1 MIDKIDDGSSNS
13 AKVDKAAEA
22 RDASVEARRPVLK
35 RLGRFAAVTAP
46 AVTLLLAA
54 QTKPAKALP
63 PSSLPPSSRQLKTSE
78 RAIDVSSVLAGVAA
92 LPVDA
97 WRYKPETGL
106 ERQVHIGPYAEDFQA
121 AFGVG
126 DGVTI
131 STIDAIGVCLAAIRA
146 LSEKVETLEAELRGM
161 QARDAGLADGLP
173 PVVPYPALRWP

>member
-1 MIDKIDDGSSNS
+1 MSDRIEDGS
-13 AKVDKAAEA
+13 AKAAA
-22 RDASVEARRPVLK
+22 PAAPHDASVQARRPVLK

-54 QTKPAKALP
+54 ETKPTKAVA
-63 PSSLPPSSRQLKTSE
+63 SSAPPPSSRQLKTPE
-78 RAIDVSSVLAGVAA
+78 RPIDVTSVLAGVAA

-106 ERQVHIGPYAEDFQA
+106 EQQMHIGPYAEDFRA

-131 STIDAIGVCLAAIRA
+131 STTDAIGVCLAAIRA
-146 LSEKVETLEAELRGM
+146 LSEKVETLEAELRETRRTM
-161 QARDAGLADGLP
+161 A
-173 PVVPYPALRWP
+173 

>member
-1 MIDKIDDGSSNS
+1 MTDKIEDGS
-13 AKVDKAAEA
+13 AKAAVPAAPE
-22 RDASVEARRPVLK
+22 DGSLQARRPVLK

-54 QTKPAKALP
+54 QGKPSKAVAASAP
-63 PSSLPPSSRQLKTSE
+63 TPVPISSRQLKTPE
-78 RAIDVSSVLAGVAA
+78 RAVDVSSVLAGVAA

-106 ERQVHIGPYAEDFQA
+106 EQQIHIGPYAEDFRA

-131 STIDAIGVCLAAIRA
+131 STIDAIGVCLAGIRA
-146 LSEKVETLEAELRGM
+146 LSEKVETLEAELR
-161 QARDAGLADGLP
+161 QTRSTLS
-173 PVVPYPALRWP
+173 

>member
-1 MIDKIDDGSSNS
+1 MTDKIDDGS
-13 AKVDKAAEA
+13 AKAAAAASPE
-22 RDASVEARRPVLK
+22 DASVQARRPVLR

-54 QTKPAKALP
+54 QTKPSRAAP
-63 PSSLPPSSRQLKTSE
+63 PSSSPPPSSRQLKTAE
-78 RAIDVSSVLAGVAA
+78 RAIDGSSVLAGVAA

-97 WRYKPETGL
+97 WRYRPETGL
-106 ERQVHIGPYAEDFQA
+106 EQQIHIGPYAEDFRA

-146 LSEKVETLEAELRGM
+146 LSEKVETLEAELRETRRT
-161 QARDAGLADGLP
+161 AA
-173 PVVPYPALRWP
+173 

>member
-1 MIDKIDDGSSNS
+1 MTDKIEDGS
-13 AKVDKAAEA
+13 AKTPAAPE
-22 RDASVEARRPVLK
+22 DASVQARRPVLK

-54 QTKPAKALP
+54 QTKPAKAVL
-63 PSSLPPSSRQLKTSE
+63 SSVPPPSSRQLKTAE

-106 ERQVHIGPYAEDFQA
+106 EQQMHIGPYAEDFRA

-126 DGVTI
+126 DGVSI
-131 STIDAIGVCLAAIRA
+131 STVDAIGVCLAAIRA
-146 LSEKVETLEAELRGM
+146 LSEKVETLEAELRDSRRTV
-161 QARDAGLADGLP
+161 A
-173 PVVPYPALRWP
+173 

>member
-1 MIDKIDDGSSNS
+1 MSDKIEDGS
-13 AKVDKAAEA
+13 AKAATPQ
-22 RDASVEARRPVLK
+22 DASVQARRPVLR

-54 QTKPAKALP
+54 QTKPSRAAP
-63 PSSLPPSSRQLKTSE
+63 PSSSPPPSSRQLKTAE
-78 RAIDVSSVLAGVAA
+78 RAIDASSVLAGVAA

-106 ERQVHIGPYAEDFQA
+106 EQQMHIGPYAEDFRA

-131 STIDAIGVCLAAIRA
+131 NTTDAIGVCLAAIRA
-146 LSEKVETLEAELRGM
+146 LSQKVETLEAELRDKRS
-161 QARDAGLADGLP
+161 AVA
-173 PVVPYPALRWP
+173 